1 MSQHPESS
9 WQPNLSGMGMGLSD
23 AQFVV
28 LDIETTGASPF
39 EGNSITEIGAIK
51 VKGGVKLDS
60 FNELINPGSP
70 LPQYI
75 TNLTGITDEMLY
87 DKPGISAVLP
97 SFIQFIGEPSETILV
112 AHNSPFDLSFL
123 KSAAKSIGITWP
135 NYRTIDTV
143 KFARYVI
150 ERFEVANYKL
160 STLADFVGTSTTPSH
175 RAMKDVESTVEVFHH
190 LIERVA
196 GFEVFTVPDLMN
208 FLKIK

>member
-70 LPQYI
+70 LPPYI

-112 AHNSPFDLSFL
+112 AHNSPFDLSDR
-123 KSAAKSIGITWP
+123 KSTRLNS
-135 NYRTIDTV
+135 
-143 KFARYVI
+143 
-150 ERFEVANYKL
+150 
-160 STLADFVGTSTTPSH
+160 SH
-175 RAMKDVESTVEVFHH
+175 
-190 LIERVA
+190 
-196 GFEVFTVPDLMN
+196 
-208 FLKIK
+208 